1 MVTHHVVTKIGLR
14 KKLYSQLEPDA
25 RDKTGLSV
33 LNSIIIALVL
43 ISFLALALETEET
56 IGPVWRAW
64 IDWINLGIVAIFAIE
79 YAVRLWVAGEDPR
92 YRGIGGRL
100 RYMATPYAITDLIAF
115 LPELLWILFT
125 PAGVGDD
132 VLIVLRVLRLARLVK
147 LARFVPAFDVL
158 GATVSRAG
166 TQLLTTLAMA
176 LALVYVSA
184 VALYFIEGVGGQ
196 QQEGFASIPRALWW
210 AIVTLTTVGYGDVY
224 PVTALGR
231 MFAAI
236 ISLAGIGVVALPAGV
251 FASAFSDELRE
262 REISKLKERVEEVES
277 ENEELEAENEELEA
291 ENEELEAELDDPN
304 EDPNRT

>member
-1 MVTHHVVTKIGLR
+1 MVTQHVVTGVGLR
-14 KKLYSQLEPDA
+14 NKLYAQLEQDA
-25 RDKTGLSV
+25 RDKAGLSG
-33 LNSIIIALVL
+33 LNMIIIALVL

-56 IGPVWRAW
+56 IGPAWRQA
-64 IDWINLGIVAIFAIE
+64 IDIINYGIVIVFAIE
-79 YAVRLWVAGEDPR
+79 YVVRVWVAGEDPR
-92 YRGIGGRL
+92 YRGVMGRL
-100 RYMATPYAITDLIAF
+100 RYMATPYAITDLVAF
-115 LPELLWILFT
+115 LPELLWILLT

-132 VLIVLRVLRLARLVK
+132 VLITLRVLRLARLVK

-158 GATVSRAG
+158 GATVARAG

-231 MFAAI
+231 VFAAI

-262 REISKLKERVEEVES
+262 REIKKLRDRVEEVET
-277 ENEELEAENEELEA
+277 EVEELEQDIEDLETDQ
-291 ENEELEAELDDPN
+291 DDIK
-304 EDPNRT
+304 T

>member
-1 MVTHHVVTKIGLR
+1 MVTQHVVTGVGLR
-14 KKLYSQLEPDA
+14 SKLYSQLEPDA
-25 RDKTGLSV
+25 RGSSGLSL
-33 LNSIIIALVL
+33 LNSFIIALVL
-43 ISFLALALETEET
+43 ISFLALALETEQT
-56 IGPVWRAW
+56 IGPAWRQG
-64 IDWINLGIVAIFAIE
+64 IDYVNLVIVAVFAIE

-92 YRGIGGRL
+92 YRGVRGRL
-100 RYMATPYAITDLIAF
+100 KYMMTPYAVTDLIAF
-115 LPELLWILFT
+115 LPELLWIIFT

-158 GATVSRAG
+158 GATVARAG

-196 QQEGFASIPRALWW
+196 QQEGFSSIPRALWW

-231 MFAAI
+231 VFAAI

-262 REISKLKERVEEVES
+262 REIRKLKDRVEEVEQ
-277 ENEELEAENEELEA
+277 EVDELESEL
-291 ENEELEAELDDPN
+291 LEDE
-304 EDPNRT
+304 TS

>member
-1 MVTHHVVTKIGLR
+1 MVTQHVVTGVGLR
-14 KKLYSQLEPDA
+14 SKLYSQLESGA
-25 RDKTGLSV
+25 RNKTGLSV
-33 LNSIIIALVL
+33 LNSFIIGLVL
-43 ISFLALALETEET
+43 LSFLALALETEET
-56 IGPVWRAW
+56 IGPAWRQG
-64 IDWINLGIVAIFAIE
+64 IDYLNLFIVVVFAIE

-92 YRGIGGRL
+92 YRGIRGRL
-100 RYMATPYAITDLIAF
+100 RYMMTPYAITDLIAF
-115 LPELLWILFT
+115 LPELLWIIFT

-158 GATVSRAG
+158 GATVARAG

-176 LALVYVSA
+176 LALVFVSA

-196 QQEGFASIPRALWW
+196 QQEGFSSIPRALWW

-231 MFAAI
+231 IFAAI

-251 FASAFSDELRE
+251 YASAFSDELRD
-262 REISKLKERVEEVES
+262 REIKKLQERVDEEES
-277 ENEELEAENEELEA
+277 EVDELEAA
-291 ENEELEAELDDPN
+291 RDP
-304 EDPNRT
+304 PGF

>member
-1 MVTHHVVTKIGLR
+1 MVTQHVVTGVGLR
-14 KKLYSQLEPDA
+14 SKLYSQLEPDA
-25 RDKTGLSV
+25 RVSSGLSL
-33 LNSIIIALVL
+33 LNSFIIALVL
-43 ISFLALALETEET
+43 ISFLALALETEQT
-56 IGPVWRAW
+56 IGPAWRQG
-64 IDWINLGIVAIFAIE
+64 IDYVNLVIVAVFAIE

-92 YRGIGGRL
+92 YRGVRGRL
-100 RYMATPYAITDLIAF
+100 KYMMTPYAVTDLIAF
-115 LPELLWILFT
+115 LPELLWIIFT

-158 GATVSRAG
+158 GATVARAG

-196 QQEGFASIPRALWW
+196 QQEGFSSIPRALWW

-231 MFAAI
+231 VFAAI

-262 REISKLKERVEEVES
+262 REIRKLKDRVEEVEQ
-277 ENEELEAENEELEA
+277 EVDELESEL
-291 ENEELEAELDDPN
+291 LEDE
-304 EDPNRT
+304 TS